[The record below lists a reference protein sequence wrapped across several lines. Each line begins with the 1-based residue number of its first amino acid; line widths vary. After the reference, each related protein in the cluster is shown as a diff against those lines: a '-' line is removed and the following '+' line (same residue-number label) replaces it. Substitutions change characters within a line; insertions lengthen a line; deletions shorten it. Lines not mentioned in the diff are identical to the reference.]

1 MWKLAKL
8 WLVQFEGAGHGGG
21 AEPLM
26 HAPPSSFG
34 SSIAA
39 GNLENICTF
48 FDNQSVLAE
57 VSNAFLY
64 TLQTLKTYR
73 FNIDYIRKQ
82 YFLLGNAWITPIFVF
97 CNQHFLLLMD
107 MSVGRIGL
115 VSRKLVWVWWRCIVH
130 LQCATKKGNGSV
142 RSEC

>member
-1 MWKLAKL
+1 M
-8 WLVQFEGAGHGGG
+8 QFEGAGHGGG

-82 YFLLGNAWITPIFVF
+82 YFLLDNA
-97 CNQHFLLLMD
+97 
-107 MSVGRIGL
+107 
-115 VSRKLVWVWWRCIVH
+115 
-130 LQCATKKGNGSV
+130 
-142 RSEC
+142 

>member
-1 MWKLAKL
+1 M
-8 WLVQFEGAGHGGG
+8 QFEGAGHGGG

-39 GNLENICTF
+39 GNLEKICTF

-64 TLQTLKTYR
+64 TLQPLKTYK
-73 FNIDYIRKQ
+73 FNIDYIGKQ
-82 YFLLGNAWITPIFVF
+82 YFLLGNA
-97 CNQHFLLLMD
+97 
-107 MSVGRIGL
+107 
-115 VSRKLVWVWWRCIVH
+115 
-130 LQCATKKGNGSV
+130 
-142 RSEC
+142 

>member
-1 MWKLAKL
+1 M
-8 WLVQFEGAGHGGG
+8 QFEGAGHGGG

-39 GNLENICTF
+39 GNLENIYTF

-82 YFLLGNAWITPIFVF
+82 YFLLGNA
-97 CNQHFLLLMD
+97 
-107 MSVGRIGL
+107 
-115 VSRKLVWVWWRCIVH
+115 
-130 LQCATKKGNGSV
+130 
-142 RSEC
+142 